1 MDNLWSPKEILEL
14 KKKCLE
20 VRRNILDLTFF
31 GSSSHLGGSLSSVE
45 ILTCLLFRIMQINPD
60 LPQWEKRDR
69 LVLSKGHAAPGMYAA
84 MAARG
89 FFPAEELKTF
99 GKSGT
104 RLQKHLDMHKLPGID
119 ASSGSLGQ
127 GLSIAAGMALADRMD
142 AKDRY
147 TYVLMGDGEMQEGQI
162 WEGALT
168 AAQHK
173 LDRIIAFV
181 DDNQMQVDGFT
192 KDILNVEPLV
202 QKWQSF
208 GWHVQRIDGSD
219 VEQILKAVSTA
230 KSIQGKPHVIIAD
243 TIKGKGFDFMELQ
256 VEWHSK
262 GLTEEEYRSAL
273 RQLAAAESALTER
286 KRSHVSTSK

>member
-1 MDNLWSPKEILEL
+1 MTNNDWSQDEILDL
-14 KKKCLE
+14 KKKCLQ
-20 VRRNILDLTFF
+20 VRRNILDLTFY

-45 ILTCLLFRIMQINPD
+45 ILTCLLFRIMGINPD
-60 LPQWEKRDR
+60 LPQWGKRDR
-69 LVLSKGHAAPGMYAA
+69 LVISKGHAAPGMYAV

-99 GKSGT
+99 GNSGT

-142 AKDRY
+142 GKERF

-162 WEGALT
+162 WEAALT

-173 LDRIIAFV
+173 LDKIIAFV

-202 QKWQSF
+202 QKWESF

-219 VEQILKAVSTA
+219 VEQILKAAALA
-230 KSIQGKPHVIIAD
+230 KSVQGKPHVIIAD
-243 TIKGKGFDFMELQ
+243 TIKGKGFDFMELK
-256 VEWHSK
+256 VEWHSR
-262 GLTEEEYRSAL
+262 GLTEDEYCSAIN
-273 RQLAAAESALTER
+273 QLAAAEAAFTALSG
-286 KRSHVSTSK
+286 KGA

>member
-1 MDNLWSPKEILEL
+1 MTNNDWSQDEILDL
-14 KKKCLE
+14 KKKCLQ
-20 VRRNILDLTFF
+20 VRRNILDLTFY

-45 ILTCLLFRIMQINPD
+45 ILTCLLFRIMSINPD
-60 LPQWEKRDR
+60 LPLWGKRDR
-69 LVLSKGHAAPGMYAA
+69 LVISKGHAAPGMYAV

-142 AKDRY
+142 GKERF

-162 WEGALT
+162 WEAALT
-168 AAQHK
+168 AAQHQ

-202 QKWQSF
+202 QKWESF

-219 VEQILKAVSTA
+219 VEQILKAAALA
-230 KSIQGKPHVIIAD
+230 KSVQGKPHVIIAD
-243 TIKGKGFDFMELQ
+243 TIKGKGFDFMELK
-256 VEWHSK
+256 VEWHSR
-262 GLTEEEYRSAL
+262 GLTEDEYCSAIN
-273 RQLAAAESALTER
+273 QLAAAEAAFTALSG
-286 KRSHVSTSK
+286 KGA

>member
-1 MDNLWSPKEILEL
+1 MLNNDWSQDEILDL

-20 VRRNILDLTFF
+20 VRRNILDLTFY

-45 ILTCLLFRIMQINPD
+45 ILTCLLFRIMSINPD
-60 LPQWEKRDR
+60 LPQWAKRDR
-69 LVLSKGHAAPGMYAA
+69 VVISKGHAAPGMYAA

-142 AKDRY
+142 GKERF

-173 LDRIIAFV
+173 LDKLIAFV

-202 QKWQSF
+202 QKWESF

-219 VEQILKAVSTA
+219 VEQILKAAAVA
-230 KSIQGKPHVIIAD
+230 KSMGGKPHVIIAD

-262 GLTEEEYRSAL
+262 GLTEDEYRSAIS
-273 RQLAAAESALTER
+273 QLAAAEAALTA
-286 KRSHVSTSK
+286 STGKGA

>member
-1 MDNLWSPKEILEL
+1 MTNNDWSQDEILDL

-20 VRRNILDLTFF
+20 VRRNILDLTFY

-45 ILTCLLFRIMQINPD
+45 ILTCLLFRIMSINPD
-60 LPQWEKRDR
+60 LPLWGKRDR
-69 LVLSKGHAAPGMYAA
+69 LVISKGHAAPGMYAV

-142 AKDRY
+142 GKERF

-162 WEGALT
+162 WEAALT
-168 AAQHK
+168 AAQHQ

-202 QKWQSF
+202 QKWESF

-219 VEQILKAVSTA
+219 VEQILKAAALA
-230 KSIQGKPHVIIAD
+230 KSVQGKPHVIIAD
-243 TIKGKGFDFMELQ
+243 TIKGKGFDFMELK
-256 VEWHSK
+256 VEWHSR
-262 GLTEEEYRSAL
+262 GLTEDEYCSAIN
-273 RQLAAAESALTER
+273 QLAAAEAAFTALSG
-286 KRSHVSTSK
+286 KGA

>member
-1 MDNLWSPKEILEL
+1 MTNNDWSQDEILDL

-20 VRRNILDLTFF
+20 VRRNILDLTFY

-45 ILTCLLFRIMQINPD
+45 ILTCLLFRIMSINPD
-60 LPQWEKRDR
+60 LPQWGKRDR
-69 LVLSKGHAAPGMYAA
+69 LVISKGHAAPGMYAV

-142 AKDRY
+142 GKERF

-162 WEGALT
+162 WEAALT

-173 LDRIIAFV
+173 LDKIIAFV

-202 QKWQSF
+202 QKWESF

-219 VEQILKAVSTA
+219 VEQILKAAALA
-230 KSIQGKPHVIIAD
+230 KSVQGKPHVIIAD

-256 VEWHSK
+256 VEWHSR
-262 GLTEEEYRSAL
+262 GLTEDEYRSAVN
-273 RQLAAAESALTER
+273 QLAAAEAVLTAQTG
-286 KRSHVSTSK
+286 KGA

>member
-1 MDNLWSPKEILEL
+1 MTNDDWSQDEILDL

-20 VRRNILDLTFF
+20 VRRNILDLTFY

-45 ILTCLLFRIMQINPD
+45 ILTCLLFRIMSINPD
-60 LPQWEKRDR
+60 LPQWGKRDR
-69 LVLSKGHAAPGMYAA
+69 LVISKGHAAPGMYAV

-142 AKDRY
+142 GKERY
-147 TYVLMGDGEMQEGQI
+147 TFALMGDGEMQEGQI
-162 WEGALT
+162 WEAALT

-173 LDRIIAFV
+173 LDKIIAFV

-202 QKWQSF
+202 QKWESF

-219 VEQILKAVSTA
+219 VEQILKAVARAKTA
-230 KSIQGKPHVIIAD
+230 QGKPHVIIAD

-262 GLTEEEYRSAL
+262 GLTEDEYRSAIN
-273 RQLAAAESALTER
+273 QLAAAEAALTALTG
-286 KRSHVSTSK
+286 KGA

>member
-1 MDNLWSPKEILEL
+1 MTNNDWSQDEILDL

-20 VRRNILDLTFF
+20 VRRNILDLTFY

-45 ILTCLLFRIMQINPD
+45 ILTCLLFRIMSINPD
-60 LPQWEKRDR
+60 LPQWGKRDR
-69 LVLSKGHAAPGMYAA
+69 LVISKGHAAPGMYAV

-142 AKDRY
+142 GKERF

-162 WEGALT
+162 WEAALT

-173 LDRIIAFV
+173 LDKIIAFV

-202 QKWQSF
+202 QKWESF

-219 VEQILKAVSTA
+219 VEQILKAAALA
-230 KSIQGKPHVIIAD
+230 KSVQGKPHVIIAD

-256 VEWHSK
+256 VEWHSR
-262 GLTEEEYRSAL
+262 GLTEDEYRSAVN
-273 RQLAAAESALTER
+273 QLAAAEAVLTSQTG
-286 KRSHVSTSK
+286 KGA

>member
-1 MDNLWSPKEILEL
+1 MMNNDWSQDEIQDL
-14 KKKCLE
+14 KRKCLQ
-20 VRRNILDLTFF
+20 VRRNILDLTFY

-45 ILTCLLFRIMQINPD
+45 ILTCLLFRIMSINPD
-60 LPQWEKRDR
+60 LPQWAKRDR
-69 LVLSKGHAAPGMYAA
+69 VVISKGHAAPGMYAA

-142 AKDRY
+142 GKERF

-173 LDRIIAFV
+173 LDKIIAFV

-202 QKWQSF
+202 QKWESF

-219 VEQILKAVSTA
+219 VEQILKAAAVA
-230 KSIQGKPHVIIAD
+230 KSMGGKPHVIIAD

-262 GLTEEEYRSAL
+262 GLTEDEYRSAIS
-273 RQLAAAESALTER
+273 QLAAAEAALTA
-286 KRSHVSTSK
+286 STGKGA

>member
-1 MDNLWSPKEILEL
+1 MTNNDWSQDEILDL

-20 VRRNILDLTFF
+20 VRRNILDLTFY

-45 ILTCLLFRIMQINPD
+45 ILTCLLFRIMSINPD
-60 LPQWEKRDR
+60 LPLWGKRDR
-69 LVLSKGHAAPGMYAA
+69 LVISKGHAAPGMYAV

-142 AKDRY
+142 GKERF

-162 WEGALT
+162 WEAALP

-173 LDRIIAFV
+173 LDKIIAFV

-202 QKWQSF
+202 QKWESF

-219 VEQILKAVSTA
+219 VEQILKAAALA
-230 KSIQGKPHVIIAD
+230 KSVQGKPHVIIAD

-256 VEWHSK
+256 VEWHSR
-262 GLTEEEYRSAL
+262 GLTEDEYRSAVN
-273 RQLAAAESALTER
+273 QLAAAEAVLTSQTG
-286 KRSHVSTSK
+286 KGA

>member
-14 KKKCLE
+14 EKKCLE
-20 VRRNILDLTFF
+20 VRRNILDLTYF

-45 ILTCLLFRIMQINPD
+45 ILTCLLFRIMHINPD

-69 LVLSKGHAAPGMYAA
+69 LVLSKGHAAPGMYAV

-219 VEQILKAVSTA
+219 VEQILKAVSLA
-230 KSIQGKPHVIIAD
+230 KSMPGKPHVIIAD

-262 GLTEEEYRSAL
+262 GLTEEEYQSAL
-273 RQLAAAESALTER
+273 RQLAAAESALTG
-286 KRSHVSTSK
+286 KAA

>member
-1 MDNLWSPKEILEL
+1 MNNDWSQDEILDL
-14 KKKCLE
+14 KKKCLQ
-20 VRRNILDLTFF
+20 VRRNILDLTFY

-45 ILTCLLFRIMQINPD
+45 ILTVLLFKIMNIDPRKPD
-60 LPQWEKRDR
+60 WDLRDR
-69 LVLSKGHAAPGMYAA
+69 LVISKGHAAPGMYAV

-104 RLQKHLDMHKLPGID
+104 RLQKHLDMHKLPGVD

-142 AKDRY
+142 EKERF
-147 TYVLMGDGEMQEGQI
+147 TYVLLGDGEMQEGQI
-162 WEGALT
+162 WEAALT

-173 LDRIIAFV
+173 LDRVIAFV

-192 KDILNVEPLV
+192 KDILNVEPLT
-202 QKWQSF
+202 QKWESF

-219 VEQILKAVSTA
+219 VEQILQATASA
-230 KSIQGKPHVIIAD
+230 KSVGGKPHVIIAD

-256 VEWHSK
+256 VEWHSR
-262 GLTEEEYRSAL
+262 GLTEDEYCSAIS
-273 RQLAAAESALTER
+273 QLAAAEAALTAQAG
-286 KRSHVSTSK
+286 KGA

>member
-1 MDNLWSPKEILEL
+1 MNNDWSQDEILDL
-14 KKKCLE
+14 KKKCLQ
-20 VRRNILDLTFF
+20 VRRNILDLTFY

-45 ILTCLLFRIMQINPD
+45 ILTCLLFRIMGINPD
-60 LPQWEKRDR
+60 LPQWGKRDR
-69 LVLSKGHAAPGMYAA
+69 LVISKGHAAPGMYAV

-99 GKSGT
+99 GNSGT

-142 AKDRY
+142 GKERF

-162 WEGALT
+162 WEAALT

-173 LDRIIAFV
+173 LDKIIAFV

-202 QKWQSF
+202 QKWESF

-219 VEQILKAVSTA
+219 VEQILQAAARA
-230 KSIQGKPHVIIAD
+230 KSVVGKPHVIIAD
-243 TIKGKGFDFMELQ
+243 TIKGKGFDFMEFQ
-256 VEWHSK
+256 VEWHSR
-262 GLTEEEYRSAL
+262 GLTEDEYHSAIS
-273 RQLAAAESALTER
+273 QLAAAEAALTTLVG
-286 KRSHVSTSK
+286 KGA

>member
-1 MDNLWSPKEILEL
+1 MNNDWSQDEIQDL
-14 KKKCLE
+14 KQKCLQ
-20 VRRNILDLTFF
+20 VRRNILDLTFY

-45 ILTCLLFRIMQINPD
+45 ILTCLLFRIMSINPD
-60 LPQWEKRDR
+60 LPQWAKRDR
-69 LVLSKGHAAPGMYAA
+69 VVISKGHAAPGMYAA

-142 AKDRY
+142 GKERF

-173 LDRIIAFV
+173 LDKLIAFV

-202 QKWQSF
+202 QKWESF

-219 VEQILKAVSTA
+219 VEQILKAAAVA
-230 KSIQGKPHVIIAD
+230 KSMGGKPHVIIAD

-262 GLTEEEYRSAL
+262 GLTEDEYRSAIS
-273 RQLAAAESALTER
+273 QLAAAEAALTA
-286 KRSHVSTSK
+286 STGKGA

>member
-1 MDNLWSPKEILEL
+1 
-14 KKKCLE
+14 
-20 VRRNILDLTFF
+20 
-31 GSSSHLGGSLSSVE
+31 
-45 ILTCLLFRIMQINPD
+45 
-60 LPQWEKRDR
+60 
-69 LVLSKGHAAPGMYAA
+69 
-84 MAARG
+84 
-89 FFPAEELKTF
+89 
-99 GKSGT
+99 
-104 RLQKHLDMHKLPGID
+104 
-119 ASSGSLGQ
+119 
-127 GLSIAAGMALADRMD
+127 MD

-219 VEQILKAVSTA
+219 VEQILKAVSLA
-230 KSIQGKPHVIIAD
+230 KSVQGKPHVIIAD

-262 GLTEEEYRSAL
+262 GLTEEEYQSAL
-273 RQLAAAESALTER
+273 RQLAAAKSALTGKEA
-286 KRSHVSTSK
+286 

>member
-1 MDNLWSPKEILEL
+1 MTNNDWSQDEILDL

-20 VRRNILDLTFF
+20 VRRNILDLTFY

-45 ILTCLLFRIMQINPD
+45 ILTCLLFRIMSINPD
-60 LPQWEKRDR
+60 LPLWGKRDR
-69 LVLSKGHAAPGMYAA
+69 LVISKGHAAPGMYAV

-142 AKDRY
+142 GKERF

-162 WEGALT
+162 WEAALT

-173 LDRIIAFV
+173 LDKIIAFV

-202 QKWQSF
+202 QKWESF

-219 VEQILKAVSTA
+219 VEQILKAAALA
-230 KSIQGKPHVIIAD
+230 KSVQGKPHVIIAD
-243 TIKGKGFDFMELQ
+243 TIKGKGFDFMELK
-256 VEWHSK
+256 VEWHSR
-262 GLTEEEYRSAL
+262 GLTEDEYCSAIN
-273 RQLAAAESALTER
+273 QLAAAEAAFTALSG
-286 KRSHVSTSK
+286 KGA

>member
-1 MDNLWSPKEILEL
+1 MNNDWSQDEIQDL
-14 KKKCLE
+14 KRKCLQ
-20 VRRNILDLTFF
+20 VRRNILDLTFY

-45 ILTCLLFRIMQINPD
+45 ILTCLLFRIMSINPD
-60 LPQWEKRDR
+60 LPQWAKRDR
-69 LVLSKGHAAPGMYAA
+69 VVISKGHAAPGMYAA
-84 MAARG
+84 MAVRG

-104 RLQKHLDMHKLPGID
+104 RLQKHLDMHKLPCID

-142 AKDRY
+142 GKERF

-173 LDRIIAFV
+173 LNKLIAFV

-202 QKWQSF
+202 QKWESF

-219 VEQILKAVSTA
+219 VEQILKAAAVA
-230 KSIQGKPHVIIAD
+230 KSMGGKPHVIIAD

-262 GLTEEEYRSAL
+262 GLTEDEYRSAIS
-273 RQLAAAESALTER
+273 QLAAAEAALTA
-286 KRSHVSTSK
+286 STGKGA

>member
-1 MDNLWSPKEILEL
+1 MNNDWSQDEIQDL
-14 KKKCLE
+14 KRKCLQ
-20 VRRNILDLTFF
+20 VRRNILDLTFY

-45 ILTCLLFRIMQINPD
+45 ILTCLLFRIMSINPD
-60 LPQWEKRDR
+60 LPQWAKRDR
-69 LVLSKGHAAPGMYAA
+69 VVISKGHAAPGMYAA

-142 AKDRY
+142 GKERF

-173 LDRIIAFV
+173 LDKIIAFV

-202 QKWQSF
+202 QKWESF

-219 VEQILKAVSTA
+219 VEQILKAAAVA
-230 KSIQGKPHVIIAD
+230 KSMGGKPHVIIAD

-262 GLTEEEYRSAL
+262 GLTEDEYRSAIS
-273 RQLAAAESALTER
+273 QLAAAEAALTA
-286 KRSHVSTSK
+286 STGKGA

>member
-1 MDNLWSPKEILEL
+1 MNNDWSQDEILDL

-20 VRRNILDLTFF
+20 VRRNILDLTFY

-45 ILTCLLFRIMQINPD
+45 ILTCLLFRIMSINPD
-60 LPQWEKRDR
+60 LPLWGKRDR
-69 LVLSKGHAAPGMYAA
+69 LVISKGHAAPGMYAV

-104 RLQKHLDMHKLPGID
+104 RLQKHLDMHKLPGVD

-142 AKDRY
+142 EKERF
-147 TYVLMGDGEMQEGQI
+147 TYVLLGDGEMQEGQI
-162 WEGALT
+162 WEAALT

-173 LDRIIAFV
+173 LDRVIAFV

-192 KDILNVEPLV
+192 KDILNVEPLT
-202 QKWQSF
+202 QKWESF

-219 VEQILKAVSTA
+219 VEQILQAAARA
-230 KSIQGKPHVIIAD
+230 KSVGGKSHVIIAD

-256 VEWHSK
+256 VEWHSR
-262 GLTEEEYRSAL
+262 GLTEDEYRSAIS
-273 RQLAAAESALTER
+273 QLAAAEAALTAQAG
-286 KRSHVSTSK
+286 KRA